1 MKNSDLTRYEADRDL
16 AADLLH
22 AVREMKAG
30 RLHVVLSPGAEVRE
44 KTGFSEAELQQA
56 LHASVGAGTA
66 SGAGVDA
73 EQVFDRL
80 ESKYRQS

>member
-1 MKNSDLTRYEADRDL
+1 MKDSDLTRYEADRDL
-16 AADLLH
+16 ATDLLQ

-44 KTGFSEAELQQA
+44 KTSLSQAELQQA

-66 SGAGVDA
+66 SGAGAEV

-80 ESKYRQS
+80 ESKY